1 LKGDRRGL
9 ARDGFVCARCFE
21 EKSEKTLRVVEP
33 DGYGFLCRDCVRY
46 IRADIGTTMQSTNKF
61 GIGFEEYGLG
71 TRSLGLG
78 TRILRLGIV
87 GVSNRTTSIG
97 NRSEDM
103 TGHNSWRRL

>member
-9 ARDGFVCARCFE
+9 ARDGFDCARCFE

-61 GIGFEEYGLG
+61 GTGSEEYGLG
-71 TRSLGLG
+71 TTSLG
-78 TRILRLGIV
+78 LGIV